1 MWKLFLLIYRLHY
14 GRFADFVIQVRDY
27 NYYTFRNES
36 AQLPPFH
43 HPPQTFGLHKDGWMA
58 DCCEQMG

>member
-1 MWKLFLLIYRLHY
+1 MWKLFLLIYRLDY

-43 HPPQTFGLHKDGWMA
+43 HPPQNFGLDKDG
-58 DCCEQMG
+58 